1 MCDCVCE
8 RETVFVSMHVCVTM
22 CDCGHV
28 LRCVRL
34 HMCVWLCVW
43 LCVILR
49 VWLYAYMCRHM
60 PMFGV
65 STWIDRK
72 GGKGKMKGI
81 IILVI
86 CSLVDWFFFYALHEP
101 YRSHR
106 VQSELRKEKGR
117 RKHEQETEGEEE
129 GRRRWGR
136 DRKKRKEA
144 KETYLGETT
153 TWGKTEVEATC
164 GGSECAP
171 TCGRQSVTDL
181 LGVINTTICLISD
194 WGQAQPKEQPF
205 SPAYS
210 MPLNMSSPKALCA
223 YNITPPCASAVG
235 SRAPG
240 VTASK
245 LRTQRY
251 L

>member
-1 MCDCVCE
+1 MLCMNLIDLTEFSQSSE
-8 RETVFVSMHVCVTM
+8 R
-22 CDCGHV
+22 
-28 LRCVRL
+28 
-34 HMCVWLCVW
+34 
-43 LCVILR
+43 
-49 VWLYAYMCRHM
+49 
-60 PMFGV
+60 
-65 STWIDRK
+65 RK
-72 GGKGKMKGI
+72 GEENMNRRPKGKKREGG
-81 IILVI
+81 
-86 CSLVDWFFFYALHEP
+86 
-101 YRSHR
+101 
-106 VQSELRKEKGR
+106 GR
-117 RKHEQETEGEEE
+117 AETE
-129 GRRRWGR
+129 
-136 DRKKRKEA
+136 KKRKEA